1 MRSRLRAASA
11 FTFVVLRQM
20 VQDRTALFF
29 TVALPIAIIVIIGTT
44 FGGQSRIR
52 VGLVEEGSGDVA
64 TRLDDRLADAD
75 GVEVVRY
82 DTADELRQAVR
93 RFTVEA
99 GMVVPVDADQQLA
112 TTGAAGIGLLTLGAS
127 EETVAVRRTLQG
139 VIDDVGAPLGAA
151 VFAADRAGAPF
162 DRALAQADDV
172 AAGPAGTGATGT
184 ANGITVTTT
193 DVGDG
198 IDRDVGRFA
207 YTAPQNL
214 VLFTFI
220 TALTSAT
227 VLVRA
232 RRTGIL
238 RRALASPTGLGVQLA
253 GMAAGWFTLC
263 LLQSVLIVV
272 VGAVAFGVP
281 WGDPLAASALVVT
294 FALVGCGAGLLVGA
308 IGANEDRVGAITPI
322 VGMVL
327 GALGGCMVP
336 AEIFPSSMLVVAR
349 MVPHYWAM
357 QAWRSLVFD
366 GAGLGAIAGD
376 LAVLAAVGAALI
388 TVATFLMRRSL
399 LAGR

>member
-1 MRSRLRAASA
+1 MSRLRAATA
-11 FTFVVLRQM
+11 FTSVVLRQM

-29 TVALPIAIIVIIGTT
+29 TVALPIAIIVIIGST

-52 VGLVEEGSGDVA
+52 VGLVVEGGGGIA
-64 TRLDDRLADAD
+64 TRLDERLADAD

-82 DTADELRQAVR
+82 DDADELRRAIR

-99 GMVVPVDADQQLA
+99 GLVVPADAEARLA
-112 TTGAAGIGLLTLGAS
+112 SSGTAGIGLLTLGTS
-127 EETVAVRRTLQG
+127 EDTVAVRRTLQG

-151 VFAADRAGAPF
+151 AFAADRAGVPF
-162 DRALAQADDV
+162 DQALAVAD
-172 AAGPAGTGATGT
+172 AAAADPADGAG
-184 ANGITVTTT
+184 GVTVTAT

-198 IDRDVGRFA
+198 VGRDVGRFA

-227 VLVRA
+227 ILVRA

-238 RRALASPTGLGVQLA
+238 RRSLASPTGLGVQLV
-253 GMAAGWFTLC
+253 GMAAGWFVLC

-281 WGDPLAASALVVT
+281 WGDPLAASVLVVT

-308 IGANEDRVGAITPI
+308 LGANEDRVGAITPI

-336 AEIFPSSMLVVAR
+336 AEIFPSSMLLVAR
-349 MVPHYWAM
+349 LVPHYWAM
-357 QAWRSLVFD
+357 QAWQSLIFD

-376 LAVLAAVGAALI
+376 LAVLAAAGIALVA
-388 TVATFLMRRSL
+388 VATVLMRRSL
-399 LAGR
+399 LAGH

>member
-1 MRSRLRAASA
+1 MSRIRAASA
-11 FTFVVLRQM
+11 FTFVILRQM

-29 TVALPIAIIVIIGTT
+29 TVALPIAIIVIIGTS

-52 VGLVEEGSGDVA
+52 VGLVIEGGTSTAEETSIA
-64 TRLDDRLADAD
+64 ARLEDRLAEAD

-93 RFTVEA
+93 RFAVEA
-99 GMVVPVDADQQLA
+99 GLVVPADADAQLA
-112 TTGAAGIGLLTLGAS
+112 ATGAAGIGLLTLGAT

-151 VFAADRAGAPF
+151 AFAADRTGAPF
-162 DRALAQADDV
+162 DQALGWADRLAGEQA
-172 AAGPAGTGATGT
+172 GSGTG
-184 ANGITVTTT
+184 ISVTTT

-198 IDRDVGRFA
+198 IDRNVGRFA
-207 YTAPQNL
+207 FTAPQNL

-281 WGDPLAASALVVT
+281 WGNPLAAGLLVIT

-308 IGANEDRVGAITPI
+308 LGANEDRVGAITPI
-322 VGMVL
+322 AGMVL

-336 AEIFPSSMLVVAR
+336 AEIFPPSMLVVAR

-357 QAWRSLVFD
+357 RAWQSLIFD

-376 LAVLAAVGAALI
+376 LAVLAAIGTALVV
-388 TVATFLMRRSL
+388 VATVLMRRSL

>member
-1 MRSRLRAASA
+1 MSRVRAASA
-11 FTFVVLRQM
+11 FTFVILRQM

-29 TVALPIAIIVIIGTT
+29 TVALPIAIIVIIGTS

-52 VGLVEEGSGDVA
+52 VGLVIEDGVTGNTIA
-64 TRLDDRLADAD
+64 ARLEDRLAEAD

-82 DTADELRQAVR
+82 STTDEMRRAVR

-99 GMVVPVDADQQLA
+99 GVVVPADADAQLA
-112 TTGAAGIGLLTLGAS
+112 ATGAAGIGLLTLGAS
-127 EETVAVRRTLQG
+127 EETVTVRRTLQG

-151 VFAADRAGAPF
+151 AFAAGRAGVPF
-162 DRALAQADDV
+162 DQALARADDL
-172 AAGPAGTGATGT
+172 ATGPAGTG
-184 ANGITVTTT
+184 ISLTTT

-207 YTAPQNL
+207 FTAPQNL

-253 GMAAGWFTLC
+253 GMAAGWFSLC

-272 VGAVAFGVP
+272 VGAVAFGVS
-281 WGDPLAASALVVT
+281 WGNPLAASLLVIT

-308 IGANEDRVGAITPI
+308 LGVNEDRVGAITPI

-357 QAWRSLVFD
+357 RAWQSLIFD
-366 GAGLGAIAGD
+366 GAGPGAIAGD
-376 LAVLAAVGAALI
+376 LAVLAAIDAALVV
-388 TVATFLMRRSL
+388 VATLLMRRSL

>member
-99 GMVVPVDADQQLA
+99 GLVVPADADQQLA

-162 DRALAQADDV
+162 DQSLAQADDV
-172 AAGPAGTGATGT
+172 AAGPAGTGIGT

-376 LAVLAAVGAALI
+376 LAVLAAVGAALV

>member
-1 MRSRLRAASA
+1 MSRVRAASA
-11 FTFVVLRQM
+11 FTFVILRQM

-29 TVALPIAIIVIIGTT
+29 TVALPIAIIVIIGTS

-52 VGLVEEGSGDVA
+52 VGLVIEDGVTGNTIA
-64 TRLDDRLADAD
+64 ARLEDRLAEAD

-82 DTADELRQAVR
+82 STTDEMRRAVR

-99 GMVVPVDADQQLA
+99 GVVVPADADAQLA
-112 TTGAAGIGLLTLGAS
+112 ATGAAGIGLLTLGAS
-127 EETVAVRRTLQG
+127 EETVTVRRTLQG

-151 VFAADRAGAPF
+151 AFAAGRAGVPF
-162 DRALAQADDV
+162 DQALARADDL
-172 AAGPAGTGATGT
+172 ATGPAGTG
-184 ANGITVTTT
+184 ISLTTT

-207 YTAPQNL
+207 FTAPQNL

-253 GMAAGWFTLC
+253 GMAAGWFSLC

-272 VGAVAFGVP
+272 VGAVAFGVS
-281 WGDPLAASALVVT
+281 WGNPLAASLLVIT

-308 IGANEDRVGAITPI
+308 LGVNEDRVGAITPI

-357 QAWRSLVFD
+357 RAWQSLIFD

-376 LAVLAAVGAALI
+376 LAVLAAIGAALVV
-388 TVATFLMRRSL
+388 VATLLMRRSL

>member
-1 MRSRLRAASA
+1 MSRVRAASA
-11 FTFVVLRQM
+11 FTFVILRQM

-29 TVALPIAIIVIIGTT
+29 TVALPIAIIVIIGTS

-52 VGLVEEGSGDVA
+52 VGLVIEDRTSDIA
-64 TRLDDRLADAD
+64 ARMDSRLVMAD
-75 GVEVVRY
+75 GIEVVRY
-82 DTADELRQAVR
+82 DTADEMRRAVR

-99 GMVVPVDADQQLA
+99 GVVVPADADAQLA
-112 TTGAAGIGLLTLGAS
+112 ASGAAGIGLLTLGAS

-139 VIDDVGAPLGAA
+139 VIDDVAAPLGAA
-151 VFAADRAGAPF
+151 AFAADRAGVPF
-162 DRALAQADDV
+162 DQALARADDL
-172 AAGPAGTGATGT
+172 ATGPAGTGVS
-184 ANGITVTTT
+184 VTTT

-207 YTAPQNL
+207 FTAPQNL

-272 VGAVAFGVP
+272 VGAVAFGVS
-281 WGDPLAASALVVT
+281 WGNPVAASLLVIT

-308 IGANEDRVGAITPI
+308 LGANEDRVGAITPI

-357 QAWRSLVFD
+357 RAWQSLIFD

-376 LAVLAAVGAALI
+376 LAVLAAIGTALVV
-388 TVATFLMRRSL
+388 VATLLMRRSL

>member
-1 MRSRLRAASA
+1 MSRVRAATA
-11 FTFVVLRQM
+11 YTFVVLRQM

-29 TVALPIAIIVIIGTT
+29 TVALPIAIIVIIGTS

-52 VGLVEEGSGDVA
+52 VGLVTEGSSDVA
-64 TRLDDRLADAD
+64 TRLDTRLAEAD
-75 GVEVVRY
+75 GIEVVRY
-82 DTADELRQAVR
+82 DGVDDLRRAVR

-99 GMVVPVDADQQLA
+99 GLVVPADADNQLA
-112 TTGAAGIGLLTLGAS
+112 DSGAAGIGLLTLGAS
-127 EETVAVRRTLQG
+127 EDTVAVRRTLQG
-139 VIDDVGAPLGAA
+139 VIDDVGAPLAA
-151 VFAADRAGAPF
+151 AAFAADRAGVPF
-162 DRALAQADDV
+162 DEALTRADGV
-172 AAGPAGTGATGT
+172 PAGTGLS
-184 ANGITVTTT
+184 VTTT

-232 RRTGIL
+232 RRSGIL
-238 RRALASPTGLGVQLA
+238 RRSLASPTSLGVQLA

-263 LLQSVLIVV
+263 LLQSVLIVA

-376 LAVLAAVGAALI
+376 LAVLAATGVALV
-388 TVATFLMRRSL
+388 TVATLLMRRSL
-399 LAGR
+399 LAGH

>member
-1 MRSRLRAASA
+1 MNRLRAATA

-44 FGGQSRIR
+44 FGGEGRIR
-52 VGLVEEGSGDVA
+52 VGLVVEQNSDIA
-64 TRLDDRLADAD
+64 TRLEDRLADAD

-82 DTADELRQAVR
+82 DTADELRRAVR
-93 RFTVEA
+93 RFSVEA
-99 GMVVPVDADQQLA
+99 GLVVPADADALLA
-112 TTGAAGIGLLTLGAS
+112 GTGAAGIGLLTLGAS
-127 EETVAVRRTLQG
+127 EDTVAVRRTLQG

-151 VFAADRAGAPF
+151 VFAATQAGVPL
-162 DRALAQADDV
+162 DEALARAD
-172 AAGPAGTGATGT
+172 AAADPAGGAG
-184 ANGITVTTT
+184 GITVTTT

-198 IDRDVGRFA
+198 IDRNVGRFA
-207 YTAPQNL
+207 FTAPQNL

-232 RRTGIL
+232 RRSGIL

-263 LLQSVLIVV
+263 LLQSVLIVM

-281 WGDPLAASALVVT
+281 WGDPVAASLLVVT

-336 AEIFPSSMLVVAR
+336 AEIFPPSMLMVAR

-357 QAWRSLVFD
+357 RAWQSLIFD

-376 LAVLAAVGAALI
+376 LAVLAVAGAALVV
-388 TVATFLMRRSL
+388 VATLLMRRSL

>member
-1 MRSRLRAASA
+1 MSRLRAATA
-11 FTFVVLRQM
+11 FTSVVLRQM

-29 TVALPIAIIVIIGTT
+29 TVALPIAIIVIIGST

-52 VGLVEEGSGDVA
+52 VGLVVEGGGGIA
-64 TRLDDRLADAD
+64 TRLEERLAAAD

-82 DTADELRQAVR
+82 DDADELRRAIR

-99 GMVVPVDADQQLA
+99 GLVVPADAEARLA
-112 TTGAAGIGLLTLGAS
+112 ATGTAGIGLLTLGTS
-127 EETVAVRRTLQG
+127 EDTVAVRRTLQG

-151 VFAADRAGAPF
+151 AFAADRAGVPF
-162 DRALAQADDV
+162 DQALAVAD
-172 AAGPAGTGATGT
+172 AAADPADGAG
-184 ANGITVTTT
+184 GVTVTAT

-198 IDRDVGRFA
+198 VGRDVGRFA

-227 VLVRA
+227 ILVRA

-238 RRALASPTGLGVQLA
+238 RRSLASPTGLGVQLV
-253 GMAAGWFTLC
+253 GMAAGWFVLC

-281 WGDPLAASALVVT
+281 WGDPLAASVLVVT

-308 IGANEDRVGAITPI
+308 LGANEDRVGAITPI

-336 AEIFPSSMLVVAR
+336 AEIFPSSMLLLAR
-349 MVPHYWAM
+349 LVPHYWAM
-357 QAWRSLVFD
+357 QAWQSLIFD

-376 LAVLAAVGAALI
+376 LAVLAAAGIALVV
-388 TVATFLMRRSL
+388 VATVLMRRSL
-399 LAGR
+399 LAGH

>member
-1 MRSRLRAASA
+1 MRAASA

-44 FGGQSRIR
+44 FGGQGRIR
-52 VGLVEEGSGDVA
+52 VGLVVEQNNDIA
-64 TRLDDRLADAD
+64 ARLEDRLAAAD

-82 DTADELRQAVR
+82 RTADELRQAVR
-93 RFTVEA
+93 RFSVEA
-99 GMVVPVDADQQLA
+99 GLVVPADADAQLA
-112 TTGAAGIGLLTLGAS
+112 GTGAAGIGLLALGAS
-127 EETVAVRRTLQG
+127 EDTVAVRRTLQG

-151 VFAADRAGAPF
+151 VFAADRAGVPLNE
-162 DRALAQADDV
+162 ALARAE
-172 AAGPAGTGATGT
+172 AAGSSGVV
-184 ANGITVTTT
+184 VTTT

-207 YTAPQNL
+207 FTAPQNL

-238 RRALASPTGLGVQLA
+238 RRAMASPTGLGVQLA
-253 GMAAGWFTLC
+253 GMAVGWFILC
-263 LLQSVLIVV
+263 LLQSVLIVT
-272 VGAVAFGVP
+272 VGAVAFGVR
-281 WGDPLAASALVVT
+281 WGNPLAAGLLVVT

-308 IGANEDRVGAITPI
+308 IGANEDRVGAITPM

-336 AEIFPSSMLVVAR
+336 AEIFPPSMLVVAR
-349 MVPHYWAM
+349 IVPHYWAM
-357 QAWRSLVFD
+357 RAWQSLIFD

-376 LAVLAAVGAALI
+376 LAVLATVGAALVI
-388 TVATFLMRRSL
+388 VATLLMRRSL
-399 LAGR
+399 LSGR

>member
-1 MRSRLRAASA
+1 MSRLRAATA

-29 TVALPIAIIVIIGTT
+29 TVALPIAIIVIIGST

-52 VGLVEEGSGDVA
+52 VGLVVDGDGEIA
-64 TRLDDRLADAD
+64 TRLDDRLTAAD
-75 GVEVVRY
+75 GLEVVRY
-82 DTADELRQAVR
+82 DSADELRRAVR

-99 GMVVPVDADQQLA
+99 GLVVSADADA
-112 TTGAAGIGLLTLGAS
+112 RMEAGGAAGIGLLTLGAN
-127 EETVAVRRTLQG
+127 EDTVAVRRTLQG

-151 VFAADRAGAPF
+151 AFAADRAGVPF
-162 DRALAQADDV
+162 GQALAAADTV
-172 AAGPAGTGATGT
+172 ATSPAVS
-184 ANGITVTTT
+184 GITVSTT

-220 TALTSAT
+220 TGLTSAT
-227 VLVRA
+227 ILVRA
-232 RRTGIL
+232 RRTGVL
-238 RRALASPTGLGVQLA
+238 RRALASPTGLGVQLV
-253 GMAAGWFTLC
+253 GMAAGWFALC
-263 LLQSVLIVV
+263 LVQSVLIVV

-281 WGDPLAASALVVT
+281 WGDPLAAGVLVVT

-308 IGANEDRVGAITPI
+308 LGANEDRVGAITPI

-336 AEIFPSSMLVVAR
+336 AEIFPSSMLLVAR
-349 MVPHYWAM
+349 MVPHFWAM
-357 QAWRSLVFD
+357 RAWRSLIFD
-366 GAGLGAIAGD
+366 GAGLRAIAGD
-376 LAVLAAVGAALI
+376 LAVLAAAGAALVV
-388 TVATFLMRRSL
+388 VATLLMRRSL

>member
-1 MRSRLRAASA
+1 MSRIRAAAA

-52 VGLVEEGSGDVA
+52 VGLVEEGSGDVV
-64 TRLDDRLADAD
+64 TRLDDRLADAE

-82 DTADELRQAVR
+82 DTADELRRAVR

-99 GMVVPVDADQQLA
+99 GLVVPVDADAQLA
-112 TTGAAGIGLLTLGAS
+112 TTGTAGIGLLTLGTS

-151 VFAADRAGAPF
+151 AFAAERAGVPF
-162 DRALAQADDV
+162 DQALARADDL
-172 AAGPAGTGATGT
+172 AAGSTGSGT
-184 ANGITVTTT
+184 GITVTTT

-232 RRTGIL
+232 RRSGIL
-238 RRALASPTGLGVQLA
+238 RRSLASPTALGVQLA

-281 WGDPLAASALVVT
+281 WGDPLAASVLVVT

-349 MVPHYWAM
+349 LVPHYWAM

-376 LAVLAAVGAALI
+376 LAVLAAIGVALV
-388 TVATFLMRRSL
+388 TVATLLMRRTL

>member
-1 MRSRLRAASA
+1 MSRVRAASA
-11 FTFVVLRQM
+11 FTFVILRQM

-29 TVALPIAIIVIIGTT
+29 TVALPIAIIVIIGAS

-52 VGLVEEGSGDVA
+52 VGLVVEDGNSDIAARLEG
-64 TRLDDRLADAD
+64 RLAEAD

-82 DTADELRQAVR
+82 DTADEMRQAVR

-99 GMVVPVDADQQLA
+99 GVVVPADADAQLA

-139 VIDDVGAPLGAA
+139 VIDDVAAPLGAA
-151 VFAADRAGAPF
+151 AFAADRAGVPF
-162 DRALAQADDV
+162 DQALARADDLATGV
-172 AAGPAGTGATGT
+172 AGTG
-184 ANGITVTTT
+184 ISVTTT

-207 YTAPQNL
+207 FTAPQNL

-238 RRALASPTGLGVQLA
+238 RRALATPTSLGVQLA
-253 GMAAGWFTLC
+253 GMGAGWFTLC

-272 VGAVAFGVP
+272 VGAVAFGVS
-281 WGDPLAASALVVT
+281 WGNPLAASLLVIT

-308 IGANEDRVGAITPI
+308 LGANEDRVGAITPI

-357 QAWRSLVFD
+357 RAWQSLIFD

-376 LAVLAAVGAALI
+376 LAVLAGIGAALLV
-388 TVATFLMRRSL
+388 VATLLMRRSL
-399 LAGR
+399 LAGH

>member
-1 MRSRLRAASA
+1 
-11 FTFVVLRQM
+11 
-20 VQDRTALFF
+20 
-29 TVALPIAIIVIIGTT
+29 
-44 FGGQSRIR
+44 
-52 VGLVEEGSGDVA
+52 
-64 TRLDDRLADAD
+64 
-75 GVEVVRY
+75 
-82 DTADELRQAVR
+82 
-93 RFTVEA
+93 
-99 GMVVPVDADQQLA
+99 
-112 TTGAAGIGLLTLGAS
+112 
-127 EETVAVRRTLQG
+127 
-139 VIDDVGAPLGAA
+139 
-151 VFAADRAGAPF
+151 
-162 DRALAQADDV
+162 
-172 AAGPAGTGATGT
+172 
-184 ANGITVTTT
+184 GITVTTT

-198 IDRDVGRFA
+198 IDRNVGRFA
-207 YTAPQNL
+207 FTAPQNL

-232 RRTGIL
+232 RRSGIL

-263 LLQSVLIVV
+263 LLQSVLIVM

-281 WGDPLAASALVVT
+281 WGDPVAASLLVVT

-336 AEIFPSSMLVVAR
+336 AEIFPPSMLMVAR

-357 QAWRSLVFD
+357 RAWQSLIFD

-376 LAVLAAVGAALI
+376 LAVLAVAGAALVV
-388 TVATFLMRRSL
+388 VATLLMRRSL

>member
-1 MRSRLRAASA
+1 MSRLRAGTA

-82 DTADELRQAVR
+82 DTADDLRRAVR

-99 GMVVPVDADQQLA
+99 GLVVPADADAQLT
-112 TTGAAGIGLLTLGAS
+112 TTGAAGIGLLTLGTS

-151 VFAADRAGAPF
+151 AFAADQAGVPF
-162 DRALAQADDV
+162 DQALARADNPATD
-172 AAGPAGTGATGT
+172 PAGT
-184 ANGITVTTT
+184 GITVTTT

-232 RRTGIL
+232 RRSGIL
-238 RRALASPTGLGVQLA
+238 RRSLASPTSLGVQLA

-263 LLQSVLIVV
+263 LLQSVLIVA

-376 LAVLAAVGAALI
+376 LAVLAATGVALV
-388 TVATFLMRRSL
+388 TVATLLMRRSL
-399 LAGR
+399 LAGH